1 MSLAEIQEAGPLGGV
16 RGNAPALPHVQAI
29 AMMPVPWLGCMLAV
43 SQLYHLPPRVLPS
56 IQVVEAGQPGTISR
70 NFNGTGDLGVMQV
83 NTFWIPR
90 LSRSWNMTPHVVA
103 GRLIE
108 DPCFNIAA
116 AGAIMRIYL
125 DESRGDVVQAV
136 GYYHSHTPGLA
147 TGYQIKVIRAA
158 YRLFGRPRPV
168 RVPAKA
174 RTRLARV
181 GASR

>member
-1 MSLAEIQEAGPLGGV
+1 
-16 RGNAPALPHVQAI
+16 
-29 AMMPVPWLGCMLAV
+29 MPVPWLACMLAV
-43 SQLYHLPPRVLPS
+43 SQFYHLPPRVLPS

-90 LSRSWNMTPHVVA
+90 LARSWHMTPRAVA

-147 TGYQIKVIRAA
+147 SDYQIKVIRAS

-168 RVPAKA
+168 RVPMK
-174 RTRLARV
+174 TRRQFAQSGPR
-181 GASR
+181 R